1 MNGDDNFF
9 VRSLN
14 DRSVSSIDF
23 YLTCTDMANRLREYR
38 SKNHSLPKGNT
49 LYRKLTEEILRLEER
64 ANIAMLNHLKKA
76 NENGK
81 YMLKRPENVPQCY
94 GC

>member
-1 MNGDDNFF
+1 MKDDNFF

-49 LYRKLTEEILRLEER
+49 LYRKLTDEILRLEER
-64 ANIAMLNHLKKA
+64 AENAMQNHLKQIKH
-76 NENGK
+76 NDRHNRT
-81 YMLKRPENVPQCY
+81 RPENVPQYY